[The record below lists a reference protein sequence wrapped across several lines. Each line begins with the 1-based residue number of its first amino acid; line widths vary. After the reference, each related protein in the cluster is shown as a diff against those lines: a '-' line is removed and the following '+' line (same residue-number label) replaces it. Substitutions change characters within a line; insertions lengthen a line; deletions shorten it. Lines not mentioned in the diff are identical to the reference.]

1 MLLLLEQHLLL
12 LLQSL
17 MLEVRLQEWTLARS
31 IILTLPRKDPLLRDS
46 FSTLLV
52 KMKILAG

>member
-1 MLLLLEQHLLL
+1 
-12 LLQSL
+12 L